1 MGRRVIRAEVQSE
14 EHRLDSDIIQAVPVL
29 HLPLYGLH
37 GGIQQDKAVP
47 HLLDVC
53 LILLRGALRDGP
65 AVKAQ
70 IHHSAVVLRPA
81 GEGGAEEGQKEND
94 GREYGYQHP
103 PHGLPALFIGENRCS
118 SLEHQGWSGHYP
130 PPPVISA
137 CLWGG
142 AWTSSRLR
150 SAPDLNRQTPLL
162 GELIRSY
169 SALSSCRLSM

>member
-1 MGRRVIRAEVQSE
+1 MGLHLIPLLIHSGHRAGALLIGDKAIHKGLPGVGRRVIRAEVQSE

-70 IHHSAVVLRPA
+70 IRHSAVVFRP
-81 GEGGAEEGQKEND
+81 
-94 GREYGYQHP
+94 
-103 PHGLPALFIGENRCS
+103 
-118 SLEHQGWSGHYP
+118 
-130 PPPVISA
+130 
-137 CLWGG
+137 
-142 AWTSSRLR
+142 T
-150 SAPDLNRQTPLL
+150 
-162 GELIRSY
+162 
-169 SALSSCRLSM
+169 

>member
-14 EHRLDSDIIQAVPVL
+14 EHRLDPDVVQAVSVPHLAL
-29 HLPLYGLH
+29 HGLH
-37 GGIQQDKAVP
+37 GGIQQDKAVL

-53 LILLRGALRDGP
+53 LILRRGVLRDGP
-65 AVKAQ
+65 TVKAQ

-94 GREYGYQHP
+94 GREYVCQHP
-103 PHGLPALFIGENRCS
+103 PHSFPSLFIGENGRG
-118 SLEHQGWSGHYP
+118 SLEHQGWSVHYP
-130 PPPVISA
+130 PPPVTSA

-150 SAPDLNRQTPLL
+150 SAPDLNRQTPRW

-169 SALSSCRLSM
+169 SAASSWRLSM

>member
-70 IHHSAVVLRPA
+70 IRHSAVVFRP
-81 GEGGAEEGQKEND
+81 
-94 GREYGYQHP
+94 
-103 PHGLPALFIGENRCS
+103 
-118 SLEHQGWSGHYP
+118 
-130 PPPVISA
+130 
-137 CLWGG
+137 
-142 AWTSSRLR
+142 T
-150 SAPDLNRQTPLL
+150 
-162 GELIRSY
+162 
-169 SALSSCRLSM
+169 